1 MKRILYLIIC
11 LFLFVGCNN
20 TSKSSKVAVKVDG
33 SVITLNTESSKKQT
47 VKISVGQLASFSTS
61 LSNGEEFNLMDSL
74 KNKRSMHYELAYEL
88 AQNKG
93 SMKANIAV
101 ANKLD
106 TVIQCQFKHSDIWG
120 NKGELLSGK
129 FAKVVNTF
137 DSEQID
143 AELRRW
149 VYKNKKINIGEAL
162 FNDMRLYLRELSS
175 GAMTEFVVNGAI
187 PVMNDSQLNG
197 TTYKVSS
204 DMIADYYVLF
214 ACDKDEDIDA
224 FLEDMVAHNMP
235 DCKKSLSSPLHCYK
249 QLDVSGL
256 QCVFLV
262 GINND
267 WSSQVIPLGAVITDN
282 SAPRYDLKH
291 WDSSQSNLSFPKR
304 GFSISATDTHQT
316 DGCWY
321 VEFGS
326 FQGWSPFDIPYTLTW
341 KNDVSKIII
350 HNGTRSQKTTVIDLE
365 DKKSPF
371 HITIPTVL
379 PNTGDNYIKIE
390 AVDKAGNRST
400 TDLNI
405 ATKRIKDE

>member
-1 MKRILYLIIC
+1 M
-11 LFLFVGCNN
+11 GCNN
-20 TSKSSKVAVKVDG
+20 SSKSSKVAVKIDG
-33 SVITLNTESSKKQT
+33 SLITLNTESSKKQT
-47 VKISVGQLASFSTS
+47 VKISIGQMASFSTS
-61 LSNGEEFNLMDSL
+61 LGNGEEFNLMDSL

-93 SMKANIAV
+93 SMKANISI

-175 GAMTEFVVNGAI
+175 GAITEFVVNGAI

-235 DCKKSLSSPLHCYK
+235 DCKKSLSNPLHCYK
-249 QLDVSGL
+249 QLNVSGP

-267 WSSQVIPLGAVITDN
+267 WSSQVIPLGVLVTDN
-282 SAPRYDLKH
+282 SAPRNDIKYADLSK
-291 WDSSQSNLSFPKR
+291 SKLNFPKR
-304 GFSISATDTHQT
+304 GFSVDVTNHPLF
-316 DGCWY
+316 DGIWSIGY
-321 VEFGS
+321 GS
-326 FQGWSPFDIPYTLTW
+326 FQGWYTFDIPYTLTW
-341 KNDVSKIII
+341 KGDVTKIIV
-350 HNGTRSQKTTVIDLE
+350 HNKPPQYTVVNLE
-365 DKKSPF
+365 GKESPY
-371 HITIPTVL
+371 HITIPTSL

-390 AVDKAGNRST
+390 VVDKAGNRST